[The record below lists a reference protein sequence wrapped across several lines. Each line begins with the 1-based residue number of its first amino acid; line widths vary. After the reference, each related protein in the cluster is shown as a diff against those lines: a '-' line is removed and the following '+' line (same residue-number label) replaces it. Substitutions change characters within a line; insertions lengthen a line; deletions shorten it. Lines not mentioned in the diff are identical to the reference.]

1 MKYQLTIVTHPSQ
14 KEYCRSWGGLCMSN
28 GNNQRHRETPIL
40 RKTEETVS
48 VYVTKKTKQTKT
60 REDMTSLHI
69 NEWFRENRS

>member
-1 MKYQLTIVTHPSQ
+1 
-14 KEYCRSWGGLCMSN
+14 MSN